1 MAITYYMLQISPVLF
16 FLLIVG
22 GCALVAG
29 LGTLLFRKLVKIK
42 VQRSHNEVT
51 GFLFLAI
58 ASFYALLLSFIVLV
72 VWEQLNETIGIVSK
86 EGSTAMTLYRDIKY
100 YPDTVRSKPLKT
112 AYLNFVFD
120 VVDDEFPGMA
130 RMERARETSES
141 FDLVFV
147 RMAQLDPKTPM
158 ESMLVAEMMTQLNT
172 LAADRGQRM
181 TTMEV
186 EIRPPLWMPII
197 LGALITLLCAM
208 YLDIERLR
216 MHFILTAL
224 LGAFI
229 GMFLFVIV
237 VLDHPYSGVFG
248 LKPDSYMQI
257 FTSEKWSK
265 ELHDRTTIQLK

>member
-86 EGSTAMTLYRDIKY
+86 EGSSAMTLYRDIKY

-181 TTMEV
+181 TTMDV

>member
-1 MAITYYMLQISPVLF
+1 MLQISPVLF

-86 EGSTAMTLYRDIKY
+86 EGSSAMTLYRDIKY

>member
-158 ESMLVAEMMTQLNT
+158 ESMLVSEMMTQLNT
-172 LAADRGQRM
+172 LAADRGQRI
-181 TTMEV
+181 TTMDV

>member
-1 MAITYYMLQISPVLF
+1 MLQISPVLF

-120 VVDDEFPGMA
+120 VVDDEFPEMA
-130 RMERARETSES
+130 RMERARGTSES

-181 TTMEV
+181 TTMDV

>member
-172 LAADRGQRM
+172 LAADRGQRI
-181 TTMEV
+181 TTMDV

>member
-86 EGSTAMTLYRDIKY
+86 EGSSAMTLYRDIKY

-120 VVDDEFPGMA
+120 VVDDEFPEMA
-130 RMERARETSES
+130 RMERARGTSES

-158 ESMLVAEMMTQLNT
+158 ESMLVSEMMTQLNT
-172 LAADRGQRM
+172 LAADRGQRI
-181 TTMEV
+181 TTMDV

>member
-120 VVDDEFPGMA
+120 VVDDEFPEMA
-130 RMERARETSES
+130 RMERARGTSES

-158 ESMLVAEMMTQLNT
+158 ESMLVSEMMTQLNT
-172 LAADRGQRM
+172 LAADRGQRI
-181 TTMEV
+181 TTMDV

-265 ELHDRTTIQLK
+265 ELHDRTTIELK

>member
-1 MAITYYMLQISPVLF
+1 MCL
-16 FLLIVG
+16 G
-22 GCALVAG
+22 GWIG
-29 LGTLLFRKLVKIK
+29 NPFLFRKLVKIK

-72 VWEQLNETIGIVSK
+72 VLEQLNETIGIVSK

-120 VVDDEFPGMA
+120 VVDDEFPEMA
-130 RMERARETSES
+130 PMERARGTSES

-147 RMAQLDPKTPM
+147 RMAQLDPKNPHGKHACLWNDGAQ
-158 ESMLVAEMMTQLNT
+158 SNT
-172 LAADRGQRM
+172 LAADRGQRI
-181 TTMEV
+181 TTMDV

-208 YLDIERLR
+208 YLDNIQCLR

-237 VLDHPYSGVFG
+237 CLDITISLGVFG

-257 FTSEKWSK
+257 LPVKSGPKNCTTGQPSNSNSHKIEIQIKNGNDKNEK
-265 ELHDRTTIQLK
+265 L

>member
-120 VVDDEFPGMA
+120 VVDDEFPEMA
-130 RMERARETSES
+130 RMERARGTSES

-158 ESMLVAEMMTQLNT
+158 ESMLVSEMMTQLNT
-172 LAADRGQRM
+172 LAADRGQRI
-181 TTMEV
+181 TTMDV